1 MNTLLASIAQKKQQ
15 LDMLRPS
22 AAGALR
28 QLQKDYDIE
37 LTFTSNAIEG
47 NALTARETAEVIEH
61 GITAGGKRLN
71 DHLEAVDH
79 YDAVLRMRQLAS
91 QATPIGETD
100 IRDLHRRIVGRS
112 EPGIAGIYSPLRMRG
127 PEIDSMFPD
136 PSDLSALMVAFGRQV
151 EQCEATPAAAFDVHF
166 RLTSIHPFSRGNGR
180 TARLLMNLMLLRN
193 GYVPV
198 AVRPEDRRVYLD
210 TLEHGSL
217 TADLGPFQTFMHRR
231 LDDTLTEYLDALE
244 DPMRQQDY

>member
-1 MNTLLASIAQKKQQ
+1 MNALLASITQKKQR
-15 LDMLRPS
+15 LDVLRS
-22 AAGALR
+22 SSAGALR

-47 NALTARETAEVIEH
+47 NALTLRETAEVIEH

-79 YDAVLRMRQLAS
+79 HDAVLWMRKLAS
-91 QATPIGETD
+91 QATPIGEAE

-112 EPGIAGIYSPLRMRG
+112 EPGIAGIYSPLRLRG
-127 PEIDSMFPD
+127 PEPDSMFPD
-136 PSDLSALMVAFGRQV
+136 PPDIWALMTAFGRQV
-151 EQCEATPAAAFDVHF
+151 EQCDATPAAAFEVHF

-180 TARLLMNLMLLRN
+180 TARLLMNLLLLRN

-210 TLEHGSL
+210 ALEHGSL
-217 TADLGPFQTFMHRR
+217 TDDLGPFQTFMHRR
-231 LDDTLTEYLDALE
+231 LDETLTEYLDALQE
-244 DPMRQQDY
+244 PMRQQDY